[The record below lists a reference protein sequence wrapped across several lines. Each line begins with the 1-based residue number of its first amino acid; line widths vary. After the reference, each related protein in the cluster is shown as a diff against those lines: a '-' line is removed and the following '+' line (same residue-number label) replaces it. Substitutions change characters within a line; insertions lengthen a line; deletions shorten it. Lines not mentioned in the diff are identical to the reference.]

1 MQAVRLSPLGSVL
14 TWHLIKAGFSLPRG
28 CAALGNGKLL
38 GDFPCRV
45 FLFQCLAL
53 NYDCNLN
60 VQPLLFLILCFLGWW
75 EISRCLSENLLAPD
89 GTSEG
94 QERRG
99 RVWDVLRDVQDLPEC
114 CPAWWCDCTSPNV
127 TCLICLGH

>member
-1 MQAVRLSPLGSVL
+1 M
-14 TWHLIKAGFSLPRG
+14 IKAGFSLPRG
-28 CAALGNGKLL
+28 CAVLGNGKLL

-53 NYDCNLN
+53 NCDCNLN
-60 VQPLLFLILCFLGWW
+60 VQPKCVFNPVFLGLVGAH
-75 EISRCLSENLLAPD
+75 SRCLSENLLAPN

-99 RVWDVLRDVQDLPEC
+99 RVWDILRDVQDLPEC
-114 CPAWWCDCTSPNV
+114 CPAWWCDCASPNV
-127 TCLICLGH
+127 SCLIRLGH